1 MLVTALAPTGAYAAS
16 EQSLYLH
23 YTHTGETTR
32 IVFRR
37 NGSYVQ
43 SGLDELNR
51 FLRDWRTGQP
61 TKMDPRLFDLI
72 WQVYNEVGAS
82 QPINIVSAYRSP
94 QTNEMLRESSSGVAK
109 NSQHTKGNAMDFF
122 IPGVPLNRLR
132 ATAMK
137 LQVGGVGYY
146 PTSGSPF
153 VHLDTGNVR
162 AWPRMTKAQLQELF
176 PDGRTLHLPTSGS
189 PLSREGY
196 QYAQAEWQK
205 CHSVPCGNVGANTR
219 IASAGSTGSGKT
231 LVDMIFGG
239 DRSAQ
244 ASSQAAASTGNSAPS
259 QPAATQVAAA
269 APSAPTPM
277 IRPAGLGTT
286 PDVPFSTQGSEPLLA
301 ETDEAIPFPVRKP
314 DMLVALTTPAAQ
326 PENEAPET
334 AAMAVAALGQ
344 APAPAPRILMTEAR
358 EQAGVL
364 AAYAPSGSGT
374 LSTAPNA
381 AEAIEANALPP
392 LPEVS
397 NIHTASIGATPAT
410 DQVANL
416 FDQTWGAVAG
426 TSQTNAE
433 MLKALSGLTQEGAS
447 GVAVSTAEFVA
458 PELEHVDQTLVT
470 PDRISSEHFAVLFPY
485 EGDMFDPAA
494 ALGSEAPFLGGVDEP
509 YAMDAFSARPTLV
522 ANR

>member
-1 MLVTALAPTGAYAAS
+1 MGTSALKANRIATFVLAAALMLVTALAPTGAYAAS

-137 LQVGGVGYY
+137 LQVGGDGYY

-205 CHSVPCGNVGANTR
+205 CHSVPCGSR
-219 IASAGSTGSGKT
+219 
-231 LVDMIFGG
+231 F
-239 DRSAQ
+239 
-244 ASSQAAASTGNSAPS
+244 
-259 QPAATQVAAA
+259 
-269 APSAPTPM
+269 
-277 IRPAGLGTT
+277 
-286 PDVPFSTQGSEPLLA
+286 
-301 ETDEAIPFPVRKP
+301 
-314 DMLVALTTPAAQ
+314 
-326 PENEAPET
+326 
-334 AAMAVAALGQ
+334 
-344 APAPAPRILMTEAR
+344 
-358 EQAGVL
+358 
-364 AAYAPSGSGT
+364 
-374 LSTAPNA
+374 
-381 AEAIEANALPP
+381 
-392 LPEVS
+392 
-397 NIHTASIGATPAT
+397 
-410 DQVANL
+410 
-416 FDQTWGAVAG
+416 
-426 TSQTNAE
+426 
-433 MLKALSGLTQEGAS
+433 
-447 GVAVSTAEFVA
+447 
-458 PELEHVDQTLVT
+458 
-470 PDRISSEHFAVLFPY
+470 
-485 EGDMFDPAA
+485 
-494 ALGSEAPFLGGVDEP
+494 
-509 YAMDAFSARPTLV
+509 
-522 ANR
+522 